1 MNGPGSSGGT
11 LRRSAAGSAD
21 HGVAGDDAGVEWLFE
36 ILREVQ
42 LEQFFIKIRDELQ
55 VTRPRHFDFV
65 QTEDLEKI
73 GMGKP
78 AARRLLDTVKKHRA
92 SQWMRNLR
100 NRLLPLGG
108 GTKTRTSSAQQPAG
122 SSAVVGASPTGG
134 TPDLG
139 SLTCLIFE
147 KDVTLASKLGDGSFG
162 VVVRGEWDA
171 PDGRTI
177 PVAVKILKE
186 DALSQPGAFEDFMKE
201 VNAMQQLRHPNLVQ
215 LFGVVLSAPL
225 MMVTELAPL
234 GSLRDYLRKQCR
246 RLPVS
251 RLVGYAVQVAT
262 GMAFLEARHFIHRD
276 LAARNVLLA
285 SADAVKIGDFGLMRA
300 LPSNEDCYVMSEQK
314 KVPFPWCAPE
324 SLKSRHF
331 SHASDAWM
339 FGVTLWELFSFGQ
352 EPWVGLSGAQIL
364 RHIDQLGERLPPPE
378 ACPGDV
384 YQLLLQCWAHAPADR
399 PTFPALKDF
408 LLEARPPVLR
418 ALRAVQEC
426 GRLELEPGD
435 LVEVLDGRPEHHW
448 WRGQNQR
455 TFRIGQFPR
464 SACESLSRVSP
475 RDISRPLRNSF
486 IHTGHMDVSGR
497 TWGQPGFIDELYLRN
512 PMDPPDL
519 LGLAPEE
526 EEGGGPPPALAA
538 RLQELARRSSQGN
551 PIAKR
556 TTQMRQ
562 YSYNRLVN
570 DERPPEEH
578 RNSALLLAPEEVALG
593 ADTNGSPEQPLP
605 LGSPGHKASPVRE
618 GVLIDLC
625 SEIDTT
631 LQLAPPPP
639 HESPVRKP
647 AGGGLTFPDVGES
660 IATYYNVSSAAAATS
675 GERPYYNLG
684 TLDVRPSYSNLDGS
698 SDRYYSCVTGDGDGT
713 APLSRVSSCP
723 SLSVDDLLST
733 PNNHYRTTP
742 TQHQPQVAPS
752 QPDAFDWLDA
762 KMEAARK
769 VSPRHFPSGV
779 NHVLPAMAAP
789 KSATVCGV
797 PLLRPPPP
805 RDKRANGGGS
815 RLFPSDVHVTGV
827 DLLQQLP
834 PPPAPPLPAPLAQ
847 VRPFL
852 VSPAPAPTPFNGGH
866 WRLGDKEETIL
877 EPVLLPSVREN
888 QGMGAGGAAATAA
901 ALSLLRARLPGVSEA
916 DCRRA
921 LALARGSPQLALQQT
936 QLARLQ
942 ALGIAG
948 RGECEAALRAFNWDA
963 DQAASHLLDTRG
975 GPTATTAPTS

>member
-1 MNGPGSSGGT
+1 MSLGGNT
-11 LRRSAAGSAD
+11 LRRSAGSSDAGSSA
-21 HGVAGDDAGVEWLFE
+21 ASEDAGVEWLYE

-42 LEQFFIKIRDELQ
+42 LEQFFMKIRDELQ

-92 SQWMRNLR
+92 SQWKRNLL
-100 NRLLPLGG
+100 NRLLPV
-108 GTKTRTSSAQQPAG
+108 KTRGSPHQPQQSS
-122 SSAVVGASPTGG
+122 SVVIGASPTG
-134 TPDLG
+134 DL
-139 SLTCLIFE
+139 STLTCLINE

-201 VNAMQQLRHPNLVQ
+201 VNAMQQLRHPNLIQ

-251 RLVGYAVQVAT
+251 RLVEYAVQVAN
-262 GMAFLEARHFIHRD
+262 GMAFLESRHFIHRD

-285 SADAVKIGDFGLMRA
+285 AANAVKIGDFGLMRA
-300 LPSNEDCYVMSEQK
+300 LPSHEDCYVMAEQK

-331 SHASDAWM
+331 SHASDTWM
-339 FGVTLWELFSFGQ
+339 FGVTLWETFSFGQ

-364 RHIDQLGERLPPPE
+364 QRIDQLGERLPQPE

-384 YQLLLQCWAHAPADR
+384 YQLMLQCWAHAPADR

-418 ALRAVQEC
+418 ALRTVQET

-448 WRGQNQR
+448 WRGQSQR

-464 SACESLSRVSP
+464 GACESLSRVSP

-497 TWGQPGFIDELYLRN
+497 TWGNPGSIDELYLRN
-512 PMDPPDL
+512 PMEPPDL
-519 LGLAPEE
+519 LGLPPEDDE
-526 EEGGGPPPALAA
+526 PPPPLAM
-538 RLQELARRSSQGN
+538 RLQELARRSSQNN
-551 PIAKR
+551 PITKR

-562 YSYNRLVN
+562 YSYNRFV
-570 DERPPEEH
+570 DERTSDLGGKDDSGAASSPIRLLTLGANASAESPPE
-578 RNSALLLAPEEVALG
+578 PE
-593 ADTNGSPEQPLP
+593 SKP
-605 LGSPGHKASPVRE
+605 SPVKE

-625 SEIDTT
+625 TEIDTT
-631 LQLAPPPP
+631 LQVAPA
-639 HESPVRKP
+639 PVRKSTP
-647 AGGGLTFPDVGES
+647 AGGLTFPSVGES
-660 IATYYNVSSAAAATS
+660 IATYYNVSSSNA
-675 GERPYYNLG
+675 ERPYYNVG
-684 TLDVRPSYSNLDGS
+684 TLDTRPTYSNLDS
-698 SDRYYSCVTGDGDGT
+698 SDRYYSCVTADSV

-733 PNNHYRTTP
+733 PNSHGTGKPAP
-742 TQHQPQVAPS
+742 TGPPVTSHL
-752 QPDAFDWLDA
+752 DAFDWLDA

-769 VSPRHFPSGV
+769 AQISPKHTSLYGR
-779 NHVLPAMAAP
+779 LPPNSAGTT

-797 PLLRPPPP
+797 PLLRPPPS
-805 RDKRANGGGS
+805 RDKRPSSGS
-815 RLFPSDVHVTGV
+815 RLFPSDVQVTGV

-834 PPPAPPLPAPLAQ
+834 PPPTPPLPAPLAQ
-847 VRPFL
+847 VG
-852 VSPAPAPTPFNGGH
+852 PA
-866 WRLGDKEETIL
+866 
-877 EPVLLPSVREN
+877 S
-888 QGMGAGGAAATAA
+888 
-901 ALSLLRARLPGVSEA
+901 
-916 DCRRA
+916 
-921 LALARGSPQLALQQT
+921 
-936 QLARLQ
+936 
-942 ALGIAG
+942 
-948 RGECEAALRAFNWDA
+948 
-963 DQAASHLLDTRG
+963 
-975 GPTATTAPTS
+975 

>member
-1 MNGPGSSGGT
+1 MSASGLGGGSNT
-11 LRRSAAGSAD
+11 LRRSAGSSD
-21 HGVAGDDAGVEWLFE
+21 PGVAAAAGEDAGVEWLYE

-42 LEQFFIKIRDELQ
+42 LEQFFMKIRDELQ

-92 SQWMRNLR
+92 SQWKRNLL
-100 NRLLPLGG
+100 NRLLPVGVKARG
-108 GTKTRTSSAQQPAG
+108 SSSPQQQQPG
-122 SSAVVGASPTGG
+122 SSVVIGASPTG
-134 TPDLG
+134 DL
-139 SLTCLIFE
+139 STLTCLINE

-201 VNAMQQLRHPNLVQ
+201 VNAMQQLRHPNLIQ

-251 RLVGYAVQVAT
+251 RLVEYAVQVAN
-262 GMAFLEARHFIHRD
+262 GMAFLESRHFIHRD

-285 SADAVKIGDFGLMRA
+285 AANAVKIGDFGLMRA
-300 LPSNEDCYVMSEQK
+300 LPSHEDCYVMAEQK

-331 SHASDAWM
+331 SHASDTWM
-339 FGVTLWELFSFGQ
+339 FGVTLWETFSFGQ

-364 RHIDQLGERLPPPE
+364 QRIDQLGERLPQPE

-384 YQLLLQCWAHAPADR
+384 YQLMLQCWAHAPADR

-418 ALRAVQEC
+418 ALRAVQEN

-448 WRGQNQR
+448 WRGQSQR

-464 SACESLSRVSP
+464 GACESLSRVSP

-497 TWGQPGFIDELYLRN
+497 TWGDPGSIDELYLRN
-512 PMDPPDL
+512 PMEPPDL
-519 LGLAPEE
+519 LGLPPEDDE
-526 EEGGGPPPALAA
+526 PPPPLAT
-538 RLQELARRSSQGN
+538 RLQELARRSSQNN
-551 PIAKR
+551 PITKR

-562 YSYNRLVN
+562 YSYNRFV
-570 DERPPEEH
+570 DERTDPSELG
-578 RNSALLLAPEEVALG
+578 RLNDDRVA
-593 ADTNGSPEQPLP
+593 
-605 LGSPGHKASPVRE
+605 ASPVRLLALGANGSSEATPEPESKPSPVKE

-631 LQLAPPPP
+631 LQVAP
-639 HESPVRKP
+639 EPVRKSTP
-647 AGGGLTFPDVGES
+647 AGGLTFPSVGES
-660 IATYYNVSSAAAATS
+660 IATYYNVSSSNA
-675 GERPYYNLG
+675 ERPYYNVG
-684 TLDVRPSYSNLDGS
+684 TLDARPTYSNLDS
-698 SDRYYSCVTGDGDGT
+698 SDRYYSCVTADGA

-733 PNNHYRTTP
+733 PNNHGMIGSNKP
-742 TQHQPQVAPS
+742 AAAPQGLSSLPVPS
-752 QPDAFDWLDA
+752 QLDAFDWLDA

-769 VSPRHFPSGV
+769 AQASPKHASLYGRLPPSSMGTT
-779 NHVLPAMAAP
+779 

-797 PLLRPPPP
+797 PLLRPPPS
-805 RDKRANGGGS
+805 RDKRLSSGS
-815 RLFPSDVHVTGV
+815 RLFPSDVQVMGV

-834 PPPAPPLPAPLAQ
+834 PPPTPPLSAPLAQ

-852 VSPAPAPTPFNGGH
+852 VNPSVAPPQSAGSS
-866 WRLGDKEETIL
+866 RRVDKEETIL
-877 EPVLLPSVREN
+877 EPVLLPSVRDS
-888 QGMGAGGAAATAA
+888 QVPAAGSSAAAAA
-901 ALSLLRARLPGVSEA
+901 ALSLLRSRLPGISESE
-916 DCRRA
+916 CRRA
-921 LALARGSPQLALQQT
+921 LALARGNPQLALQQT

-942 ALGIAG
+942 SLGIAG
-948 RGECEAALRAFNWDA
+948 RGIPERHSA
-963 DQAASHLLDTRG
+963 
-975 GPTATTAPTS
+975 

>member
-1 MNGPGSSGGT
+1 MSGGLGGSST
-11 LRRSAAGSAD
+11 LRRSAAVPTDPS
-21 HGVAGDDAGVEWLFE
+21 VAGEDAGVEWLFE

-42 LEQFFIKIRDELQ
+42 LEQFFMKIRDELQ
-55 VTRPRHFDFV
+55 VTRPRHFEFV

-92 SQWMRNLR
+92 SQWKRNLLS
-100 NRLLPLGG
+100 RLLPV
-108 GTKTRTSSAQQPAG
+108 GTKARGTASSPSQPPQGPSPA
-122 SSAVVGASPTGG
+122 GASPTA
-134 TPDLG
+134 DL
-139 SLTCLIFE
+139 SALTCLISE

-171 PDGRTI
+171 PDGRAI

-201 VNAMQQLRHPNLVQ
+201 VNAMQQLRHPNLIQ

-251 RLVGYAVQVAT
+251 RLVEFAVQVAT
-262 GMAFLEARHFIHRD
+262 GMAYLEARHFIHRD

-285 SADAVKIGDFGLMRA
+285 AANAVKIGDFGLMRA
-300 LPSNEDCYVMSEQK
+300 LPSHEDCYVMAEQK

-331 SHASDAWM
+331 SHASDTWM
-339 FGVTLWELFSFGQ
+339 FGVTLWETFSFGQ

-364 RHIDQLGERLPPPE
+364 QRIDQLGERLPQPE

-384 YQLLLQCWAHAPADR
+384 YQLMLQCWAHAPADR

-418 ALRAVQEC
+418 ALRSVQES

-435 LVEVLDGRPEHHW
+435 LLEVLDGRPEHHW

-486 IHTGHMDVSGR
+486 IHTGHMDLSGR
-497 TWGQPGFIDELYLRN
+497 TWGQPGSIDELYLRN

-519 LGLAPEE
+519 LGLPPGEDE
-526 EEGGGPPPALAA
+526 DEPPPPLAA
-538 RLQELARRSSQGN
+538 RLQELARRSSQNN

-562 YSYNRLVN
+562 YGYNRFVN
-570 DERPPEEH
+570 EQPDPGEP
-578 RNSALLLAPEEVALG
+578 LLGG
-593 ADTNGSPEQPLP
+593 ADNPRVSPSSSSSPVRLIGAPGADGSPETTLEPASKP
-605 LGSPGHKASPVRE
+605 SPVKE

-625 SEIDTT
+625 SDIDTT
-631 LQLAPPPP
+631 LQVAPQ
-639 HESPVRKP
+639 PVRKP
-647 AGGGLTFPDVGES
+647 VAPGGGLTFPNVGES
-660 IATYYNVSSAAAATS
+660 IATYYNVSSSAD
-675 GERPYYNLG
+675 RRYYNVG
-684 TLDVRPSYSNLDGS
+684 TLDVSRPAYSNLDG
-698 SDRYYSCVTGDGDGT
+698 SDRYYSCVAGEGAG
-713 APLSRVSSCP
+713 PLSRVSSCP

-733 PNNHYRTTP
+733 PNNRSSSRTAAALRATP
-742 TQHQPQVAPS
+742 PPPPAPPQPTPA

-769 VSPRHFPSGV
+769 AQPSLKHGLSGQ
-779 NHVLPAMAAP
+779 LPNLVTTT

-797 PLLRPPPP
+797 PLLRPPPSH
-805 RDKRANGGGS
+805 DKRLSGGS
-815 RLFPSDVHVTGV
+815 RLFPSDVQVKGV

-834 PPPAPPLPAPLAQ
+834 PPPTPPLPAPLAQ

-852 VSPAPAPTPFNGGH
+852 VSPVAPPAGSSR
-866 WRLGDKEETIL
+866 RLDKEETIL
-877 EPVLLPSVREN
+877 EPVLLPSLRES
-888 QGMGAGGAAATAA
+888 QGPAGGSAAAAAA
-901 ALSLLRARLPGVSEA
+901 ALSLLRSRLPGVSEA
-916 DCRRA
+916 ECRRA

-963 DQAASHLLDTRG
+963 DQAASHLLDTKDRG
-975 GPTATTAPTS
+975 T

>member
-1 MNGPGSSGGT
+1 MSGGNT
-11 LRRSAAGSAD
+11 LRRTAGE
-21 HGVAGDDAGVEWLFE
+21 DAGVEWLYE
-36 ILREVQ
+36 VLSEVQ
-42 LEQFFIKIRDELQ
+42 LEQFFMKIRDELQ

-92 SQWMRNLR
+92 SQWKRNLLS
-100 NRLLPLGG
+100 RLLPV
-108 GTKTRTSSAQQPAG
+108 KARQQPQPSVVIG
-122 SSAVVGASPTGG
+122 SSPTG
-134 TPDLG
+134 DL
-139 SLTCLIFE
+139 STLTCLINE

-251 RLVGYAVQVAT
+251 RLVEYALQVAN
-262 GMAFLEARHFIHRD
+262 GMAFLESRHFIHRD

-285 SADAVKIGDFGLMRA
+285 AADALKIGDFGLMRA
-300 LPSNEDCYVMSEQK
+300 LPTHEDCYVMAEQK

-331 SHASDAWM
+331 SHASDTWM
-339 FGVTLWELFSFGQ
+339 FGVTLWETFSFGQ

-364 RHIDQLGERLPPPE
+364 QRIDQLGERLPQPE

-384 YQLLLQCWAHAPADR
+384 YQLMLQCWAHAPADR

-418 ALRAVQEC
+418 VLRTVQES

-448 WRGQNQR
+448 WRGQSQR
-455 TFRIGQFPR
+455 TFRLGQFPR

-497 TWGQPGFIDELYLRN
+497 TWGNPGSIDELYLRN
-512 PMDPPDL
+512 PMEPPDL
-519 LGLAPEE
+519 LGLPPENDE
-526 EEGGGPPPALAA
+526 PPPPLAA
-538 RLQELARRSSQGN
+538 RLQELARRSSQNN

-556 TTQMRQ
+556 TTRMRQ
-562 YSYNRLVN
+562 YSYNRFVDDDPGREEGQASPIRLLASLGACGSS
-570 DERPPEEH
+570 DSPPE
-578 RNSALLLAPEEVALG
+578 PE
-593 ADTNGSPEQPLP
+593 SKP
-605 LGSPGHKASPVRE
+605 SPVKE

-631 LQLAPPPP
+631 LQVAPI
-639 HESPVRKP
+639 RKSVP
-647 AGGGLTFPDVGES
+647 AGGLTFPTVGES
-660 IATYYNVSSAAAATS
+660 IATYYNASPPNV
-675 GERPYYNLG
+675 ERSYYNVARLN
-684 TLDVRPSYSNLDGS
+684 DARPTYSNLDS
-698 SDRYYSCVTGDGDGT
+698 SDRYYSCVTAESA

-733 PNNHYRTTP
+733 PNNSG
-742 TQHQPQVAPS
+742 QSQGLPS
-752 QPDAFDWLDA
+752 QVDAFDWLDA
-762 KMEAARK
+762 KMEAVRK
-769 VSPRHFPSGV
+769 AQVSPKHVSLYSRLPPSSMGTT
-779 NHVLPAMAAP
+779 

-797 PLLRPPPP
+797 PLLRPPPS
-805 RDKRANGGGS
+805 RDK
-815 RLFPSDVHVTGV
+815 RLFPSDVQVTGV

-834 PPPAPPLPAPLAQ
+834 PPPTLPAPLAQ
-847 VRPFL
+847 V
-852 VSPAPAPTPFNGGH
+852 
-866 WRLGDKEETIL
+866 
-877 EPVLLPSVREN
+877 
-888 QGMGAGGAAATAA
+888 
-901 ALSLLRARLPGVSEA
+901 
-916 DCRRA
+916 
-921 LALARGSPQLALQQT
+921 GS
-936 QLARLQ
+936 
-942 ALGIAG
+942 G
-948 RGECEAALRAFNWDA
+948 
-963 DQAASHLLDTRG
+963 S
-975 GPTATTAPTS
+975 

>member
-1 MNGPGSSGGT
+1 MSGGNT
-11 LRRSAAGSAD
+11 LRRSAGSSD
-21 HGVAGDDAGVEWLFE
+21 VGEDAGVEWLYE
-36 ILREVQ
+36 VLRVVQ
-42 LEQFFIKIRDELQ
+42 LEQFFMKIRDELQ

-92 SQWMRNLR
+92 SQWKRNLLS
-100 NRLLPLGG
+100 RLLPIKAGP
-108 GTKTRTSSAQQPAG
+108 RVVQQP
-122 SSAVVGASPTGG
+122 SVVIGASATS
-134 TPDLG
+134 DL
-139 SLTCLIFE
+139 STLTCLIHE

-171 PDGRTI
+171 PDGRTM

-251 RLVGYAVQVAT
+251 CLVEYALQVAN
-262 GMAFLEARHFIHRD
+262 GMAYLESRHFIHRD

-285 SADAVKIGDFGLMRA
+285 AANAVKIGDFGLMRA
-300 LPSNEDCYVMSEQK
+300 LPTHEDCYVMAEQK

-331 SHASDAWM
+331 SHASDTWM
-339 FGVTLWELFSFGQ
+339 FGVTLWETFSFGQ

-364 RHIDQLGERLPPPE
+364 QRIDQLGERLAQPD

-384 YQLLLQCWAHAPADR
+384 YQLMLQCWAHAPADR

-418 ALRAVQEC
+418 VLRTVQEN

-455 TFRIGQFPR
+455 TFHVGQFPR

-497 TWGQPGFIDELYLRN
+497 TWGNPGSIDELYLRN
-512 PMDPPDL
+512 PMEPPDL
-519 LGLAPEE
+519 LGLQPESDE
-526 EEGGGPPPALAA
+526 PPPPLVA
-538 RLQELARRSSQGN
+538 RLQELARRSSQNN

-556 TTQMRQ
+556 ATQMRQ
-562 YSYNRLVN
+562 YGYNRFVN
-570 DERPPEEH
+570 DDPGGGGDDGHASTIHPLVLGVNRSNESSLEPE
-578 RNSALLLAPEEVALG
+578 SKP
-593 ADTNGSPEQPLP
+593 
-605 LGSPGHKASPVRE
+605 SPVKE

-631 LQLAPPPP
+631 LQV
-639 HESPVRKP
+639 SPIRKSMP
-647 AGGGLTFPDVGES
+647 AVGLTFPTVGES
-660 IATYYNVSSAAAATS
+660 IATYYNVSSSNT
-675 GERPYYNLG
+675 ERSYCNVG
-684 TLDVRPSYSNLDGS
+684 TLEARPAYCNLDS
-698 SDRYYSCVTGDGDGT
+698 SDRYYSCVTADGG

-733 PNNHYRTTP
+733 TNNGGK
-742 TQHQPQVAPS
+742 PQGLPLQA
-752 QPDAFDWLDA
+752 DAFGWLDA
-762 KMEAARK
+762 KMEAVRK
-769 VSPRHFPSGV
+769 AQVSPKPPSLGTTE
-779 NHVLPAMAAP
+779 
-789 KSATVCGV
+789 SATVCGV
-797 PLLRPPPP
+797 PLLRPS
-805 RDKRANGGGS
+805 RDK

-834 PPPAPPLPAPLAQ
+834 PPPTPPLPAPFAQ
-847 VRPFL
+847 VRRNLHQESATEEPKRIA
-852 VSPAPAPTPFNGGH
+852 VPARGV
-866 WRLGDKEETIL
+866 RLFQHY
-877 EPVLLPSVREN
+877 S
-888 QGMGAGGAAATAA
+888 TAA
-901 ALSLLRARLPGVSEA
+901 APLRAMRNGSGEEA
-916 DCRRA
+916 RSR
-921 LALARGSPQLALQQT
+921 
-936 QLARLQ
+936 
-942 ALGIAG
+942 
-948 RGECEAALRAFNWDA
+948 
-963 DQAASHLLDTRG
+963 H
-975 GPTATTAPTS
+975 PTPLVHSNSSTL

>member
-1 MNGPGSSGGT
+1 MSLGGNT
-11 LRRSAAGSAD
+11 LRRSAGSSDAGCSA
-21 HGVAGDDAGVEWLFE
+21 ASEDAGVEWLYE

-42 LEQFFIKIRDELQ
+42 LEQFFMKIRDELQ

-92 SQWMRNLR
+92 SQWKRNLL
-100 NRLLPLGG
+100 NRLLPV
-108 GTKTRTSSAQQPAG
+108 KTRGSPHQPQQSS
-122 SSAVVGASPTGG
+122 SVVIGASPTG
-134 TPDLG
+134 DL
-139 SLTCLIFE
+139 STLTCLINE

-201 VNAMQQLRHPNLVQ
+201 VNAMQQLRHPNLIQ

-251 RLVGYAVQVAT
+251 RLVEYAVQVAN
-262 GMAFLEARHFIHRD
+262 GMAFLESRHFIHRD

-285 SADAVKIGDFGLMRA
+285 AANAVKIGDFGLMRA
-300 LPSNEDCYVMSEQK
+300 LPSHEDCYVMAEQK

-331 SHASDAWM
+331 SHASDTWM
-339 FGVTLWELFSFGQ
+339 FGVTLWETFSFGQ

-364 RHIDQLGERLPPPE
+364 QRIDQLGERLPQPE

-384 YQLLLQCWAHAPADR
+384 YQLMLQCWAHAPADR

-408 LLEARPPVLR
+408 LLEARPPCAACTANSAVVAAHAFHLIHQGFPPERVLVMR
-418 ALRAVQEC
+418 TAARET

-448 WRGQNQR
+448 WRGQSQR

-464 SACESLSRVSP
+464 GACESLSRVSP

-497 TWGQPGFIDELYLRN
+497 TWGNPGSIDELYLRN
-512 PMDPPDL
+512 PMEPPDL
-519 LGLAPEE
+519 LGLPPEDDE
-526 EEGGGPPPALAA
+526 PPPPLAM
-538 RLQELARRSSQGN
+538 RLQELARRSSQNN
-551 PIAKR
+551 PITKR

-562 YSYNRLVN
+562 YSYNRFV
-570 DERPPEEH
+570 DERTDPSDLGGKDDSRAASSPIRLLTLEPE
-578 RNSALLLAPEEVALG
+578 SKP
-593 ADTNGSPEQPLP
+593 
-605 LGSPGHKASPVRE
+605 SPVKE

-631 LQLAPPPP
+631 LQVAPA
-639 HESPVRKP
+639 PVRKSTP
-647 AGGGLTFPDVGES
+647 AGGLTFPSVGES
-660 IATYYNVSSAAAATS
+660 IATYYNVSSSNA
-675 GERPYYNLG
+675 ERPYYNVG
-684 TLDVRPSYSNLDGS
+684 TLDTRPTYSNLDS
-698 SDRYYSCVTGDGDGT
+698 SDRYYSCVTADSV

-733 PNNHYRTTP
+733 PNSHGTGKPAP
-742 TQHQPQVAPS
+742 TGPPVTS
-752 QPDAFDWLDA
+752 QLDAFDWLDA

-769 VSPRHFPSGV
+769 AQISPKHTSVVWPTATKLCGNNQECYSLRG
-779 NHVLPAMAAP
+779 AP
-789 KSATVCGV
+789 V
-797 PLLRPPPP
+797 
-805 RDKRANGGGS
+805 
-815 RLFPSDVHVTGV
+815 
-827 DLLQQLP
+827 
-834 PPPAPPLPAPLAQ
+834 
-847 VRPFL
+847 
-852 VSPAPAPTPFNGGH
+852 
-866 WRLGDKEETIL
+866 
-877 EPVLLPSVREN
+877 
-888 QGMGAGGAAATAA
+888 AAATVTRQAPEQ
-901 ALSLLRARLPGVSEA
+901 RQPPV
-916 DCRRA
+916 
-921 LALARGSPQLALQQT
+921 PQ
-936 QLARLQ
+936 
-942 ALGIAG
+942 
-948 RGECEAALRAFNWDA
+948 
-963 DQAASHLLDTRG
+963 
-975 GPTATTAPTS
+975 